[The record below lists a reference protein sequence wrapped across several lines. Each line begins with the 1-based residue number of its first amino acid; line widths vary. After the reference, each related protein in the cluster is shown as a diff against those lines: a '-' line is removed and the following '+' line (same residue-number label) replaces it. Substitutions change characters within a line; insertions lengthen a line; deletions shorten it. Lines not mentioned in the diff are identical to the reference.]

1 MTLNSILKCI
11 RKRDAHFQKRVSQI
25 SLQVYKNIL
34 EILFYFSFI
43 NKCKNYCLWT
53 AYNIKT
59 SLVGVTWTGSDSQTC
74 LHQENL
80 L

>member
-1 MTLNSILKCI
+1 MTLSSMLKYI
-11 RKRDAHFQKRVSQI
+11 RKRDIHFQKRISQI

-43 NKCKNYCLWT
+43 NKHKNYCLWT
-53 AYNIKT
+53 SYNINT

-74 LHQENL
+74 PHQENL